1 MSTQTPFGFHWFSPL
16 GISVV
21 LFLLHGAIYILVG
34 GLAPFLLNTDTEIDQ
49 QLLIIANRTDSIVF
63 GRATIGSAR
72 RDDFDH
78 ICRL

>member
-34 GLAPFLLNTDTEIDQ
+34 GLLNTDTEIDQ

-78 ICRL
+78 ICRLYI